1 MQKPVELTFETP
13 VTEAARRMLSGQ
25 MIEILEQVPLV
36 LSPEQIVAET
46 AVHDLRVALR
56 RSLTLLDA
64 LAPWFD
70 PGWLSKQKIL
80 YRALLRSLGIVRD
93 ADVLAGLA
101 ENYFNSPAGAG
112 SGLQGGQ
119 ALLERLRQRRDAA
132 HRKLCHQLT
141 SDNFTRKLARQA
153 ARLNRTDVSLKM
165 MPQAI
170 SAKGAVH
177 LFRIGEIV
185 PVMLYQAASRLTVYH
200 TLVRA
205 TESGDPVDDA
215 VLHQLRIA
223 AKHFRYTVEHSQSL
237 LGTAGRTLIR
247 EFRVFQDRLGD
258 WHDAVVA
265 CALLTSLE
273 ASSGIDAHAG
283 SDASGDDA
291 RESGLTD
298 MEKEAVH
305 SWFLHQEK
313 QRDNL
318 RLAFM
323 ELWRQMTP
331 AWFHEHLSAALDS
344 LYAAKPAESDT
355 GS

>member
-1 MQKPVELTFETP
+1 
-13 VTEAARRMLSGQ
+13 MLSGQ
-25 MIEILEQVPLV
+25 MTEIREQVPLV
-36 LSPEQIVAET
+36 LSPEQPVTET

-56 RSLTLLDA
+56 RSMTLLDA

-70 PGWLSKQKIL
+70 PRWLSKQKTFF
-80 YRALLRSLGIVRD
+80 RGLLRSLGIVRD

-101 ENYFNSPAGAG
+101 ESFFAGPEG
-112 SGLQGGQ
+112 SGLPGGQ
-119 ALLERLRQRRDAA
+119 ALLERLRQSRDAA
-132 HRKLCHQLT
+132 RLKLCHHLT
-141 SDNFTRKLARQA
+141 GHDFTMKLARQA

-170 SAKGAVH
+170 SAKGAVS
-177 LFRIGEIV
+177 LFRIGELL
-185 PVMLYQAASRLTVYH
+185 PVMLYQAAARLTVYH
-200 TLVRA
+200 TLVRES
-205 TESGDPVDDA
+205 ESGDPVADA

-237 LGTAGRTLIR
+237 LGSAGRTLIR
-247 EFRVFQDRLGD
+247 EFRVFQDSLGN

-265 CALLTSLE
+265 CALLTGLE
-273 ASSGIDAHAG
+273 TSGVSDAHAG
-283 SDASGDDA
+283 SDASSDDA
-291 RESGLTD
+291 RETGLAD

-313 QRDNL
+313 QRDSL

-331 AWFHEHLSAALDS
+331 AWFHNHLSAALDS
-344 LYAAKPAESDT
+344 LYAVKPDGSDT
-355 GS
+355 GR